1 MFLECGLIL
10 VWMPATSFP
19 RVLPVIPLIGV
30 GGLKAYATC
39 ETMFSLCA
47 VALSTLSGMGVY
59 PPVVAVE
66 ALKVRFDQAPLPLS
80 ACPIPE
86 EAVADTS
93 VAYVFTEDL
102 CTTYVGLHG
111 SAQ

>member
-1 MFLECGLIL
+1 MQHSRPGFL
-10 VWMPATSFP
+10 S
-19 RVLPVIPLIGV
+19 VLWLSPPCQGW
-30 GGLKAYATC
+30 G
-39 ETMFSLCA
+39 
-47 VALSTLSGMGVY
+47 STLQF
-59 PPVVAVE
+59 VAVE

-102 CTTYVGLHG
+102 CTTYVGIRG